1 MDELHN
7 DFDLNEL
14 YFKYEGPT
22 KVINF
27 NEYYVSKAFF
37 NRIKSLN
44 IKFDDAVKKNKQ
56 QQQQQQKTTK
66 QNKTK
71 ELLNKK
77 NEVKFGRK
85 FLNKNN

>member
-44 IKFDDAVKKNKQ
+44 IKFDDTVKETNKQ
-56 QQQQQQKTTK
+56 KK
-66 QNKTK
+66 KK
-71 ELLNKK
+71 KKRELLNKK
-77 NEVKFGRK
+77 K
-85 FLNKNN
+85 